1 MLGVVATVLLPVL
14 LAGLLVAAA
23 DLHRPHISPSAT
35 PSPAGLAHVSQER
48 PQAPPPPPEPTPVP
62 WPDDAWFLAPV
73 ASNGDLPTLA
83 PHAKALI
90 LVDLGTRQTLYQRN
104 ALAALP
110 TASLA
115 KLMTVE
121 VALRHVSLT
130 TVLTV
135 PASATHFSV
144 DDTTMGLTAGEKL
157 TVAQLIDGIFL
168 ESANDA
174 ATVLAQAIIP
184 EPTFIAEMNDMA
196 EFWGLS
202 AAGFTN
208 PTGLDDPGE
217 HASAYDLAVIA
228 ANLLQEHPELLGISD
243 QKHIVIPQTATHQG
257 YDLWSLIGPVLRGF
271 PGADG
276 LKTGYTD
283 NAGYC
288 LALTD
293 HRGGR
298 TLLAIVL
305 NSSTDIDDAQALI
318 DFGFKIDPP

>member
-1 MLGVVATVLLPVL
+1 MTAFLLLPVL
-14 LAGLLVAAA
+14 LAGVLIAAA
-23 DLHRPHISPSAT
+23 ELQRV
-35 PSPAGLAHVSQER
+35 PAGSLARSAPSGLSHVRREG
-48 PQAPPPPPEPTPVP
+48 PQAPPEPTPVP
-62 WPDDAWFLAPV
+62 WPDNAWFAPPV
-73 ASNGDLPTLA
+73 ASAADQAVLA
-83 PHAKALI
+83 PRARAVI
-90 LVDLGTRQTLYQRN
+90 LVDLGTLQTLYQQN
-104 ALAALP
+104 ALTPLP

-121 VALRHVSLT
+121 VALRHASLD

-135 PASATHFSV
+135 PGSATHFSV

-157 TVAQLIDGIFL
+157 TVGDLVDGIFL

-184 EPTFIAEMNDMA
+184 EPSFLAEMNGLA
-196 EFWGLS
+196 GAWGLTGAS
-202 AAGFTN
+202 FTN

-228 ANLLQEHPELLGISD
+228 LHLLDEHPELLGISD
-243 QKHIVIPQTATHQG
+243 QKEIKIPQTATHQA
-257 YDLWSLIGPVLRGF
+257 YDLWSLIGPVLHGF
-271 PGADG
+271 RGADG

-293 HRGGR
+293 RRGGR

-305 NSSTDIDDAQALI
+305 DSPTDIDDAEALI
-318 DFGFKIDPP
+318 TYGFKIDP